1 MKKGVKVLLLLATLA
16 VITLPAVSIAEA
28 GQVSRVGNIVYYYDD
43 YGNIFAFNVMPSLD
57 MYGLMDPVV
66 TPLYVIPN
74 DRCHHHCCNHDYWDD
89 ADPKEVLFDFLFG
102 GFPPCA
108 WE

>member
-1 MKKGVKVLLLLATLA
+1 MKRGVKVFLLLVALA
-16 VITLPAVSIAEA
+16 VITLSAVSVAEA
-28 GQVSRVGNIVYYYDD
+28 GHVDRVGNIVYYYDD

-74 DRCHHHCCNHDYWDD
+74 DRCHHRRGHDYWDD
-89 ADPKEVLFDFLFG
+89 ADSEEILFDFLFG